1 MQGIGIDN
9 IYRLKP
15 ILNARIL
22 LNTSYTSHLYL
33 HNPHNHSLQV
43 AQVFT
48 SDDDLHLEM
57 PLHSHSLG
65 TSTQPA
71 MSGFGR
77 ESASQRVSLQYQK
90 VQVSKIYENSFI
102 KFYTNNNSSNVTDL
116 WVSIEGTGRVNF
128 VFEEQSKAY

>member
-1 MQGIGIDN
+1 
-9 IYRLKP
+9 
-15 ILNARIL
+15 
-22 LNTSYTSHLYL
+22 
-33 HNPHNHSLQV
+33 
-43 AQVFT
+43 
-48 SDDDLHLEM
+48 M

-102 KFYTNNNSSNVTDL
+102 KFYTNNNSSNITDL

-128 VFEEQSKAY
+128 VFEEQSKTY